1 MRKMAF
7 MAAGFLCALVL
18 CSCSTPTATQGQT
31 ESMPSLKAD
40 TSSAYGSA
48 SATSVIPSDT
58 ASAEATGS
66 TQRQE
71 STAAIRPGNSVIRQE
86 QTAPPT
92 QDTTES
98 RKPPAASTESNRDTS
113 STHSETASTTTGAA
127 NTTTTLSAS
136 PTTEKSPWVYPYD
149 VSEIIRE
156 CKAEIARVAEVT
168 HVGWVWDDSLT
179 KERSSW
185 DHPQNTG
192 VYTEYPDM
200 FNLKSYI
207 INEMIPFYI
216 ENQERYSMKRCKI
229 WFEPDTQYPGDYN
242 IYFLFWPDSA

>member
-31 ESMPSLKAD
+31 ESMPSLAAD

-48 SATSVIPSDT
+48 SATSVIPSDV
-58 ASAEATGS
+58 ASTEATGS

-71 STAAIRPGNSVIRQE
+71 STAAIRPENSVIRPE

-98 RKPPAASTESNRDTS
+98 RKPPAASTESNRSTS
-113 STHSETASTTTGAA
+113 STHSETASTTAGAA
-127 NTTTTLSAS
+127 NTTTALSAS

-149 VSEIIRE
+149 VAVITQE
-156 CKAEIARVAEVT
+156 CKEEIARV
-168 HVGWVWDDSLT
+168 GLVWDEGLSIDN
-179 KERSSW
+179 SSW
-185 DHPQNTG
+185 NHPYNTG
-192 VYTEYPDM
+192 VFTEYPDEYS
-200 FNLKSYI
+200 LRSYI
-207 INEMIPFYI
+207 FDEMIPFYVK
-216 ENQERYSMKRCKI
+216 NQERYSLKRCKI
-229 WFEPDTQYPGDYN
+229 WLESDTEYPGDYN
-242 IYFLFWPDSA
+242 IYLLYSTY